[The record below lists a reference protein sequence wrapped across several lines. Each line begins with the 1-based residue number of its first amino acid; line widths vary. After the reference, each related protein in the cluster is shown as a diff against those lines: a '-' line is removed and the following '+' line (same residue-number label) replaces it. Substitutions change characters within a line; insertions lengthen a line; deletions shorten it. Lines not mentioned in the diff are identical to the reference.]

1 MEIALLFVTCIL
13 KNSMTVMEAVMKHA
27 LVVNGRDNVANA
39 LDDIKKGVYFSFQLN
54 NSENIV
60 KAIDDIKFGFKVA
73 IKPIVKS
80 ENIIK
85 YGCVIGAASTDIQPG
100 QCVHIHNVE
109 GTRGRGD
116 KGEA

>member
-1 MEIALLFVTCIL
+1 
-13 KNSMTVMEAVMKHA
+13 MEAVMNHV
-27 LVVNGRDNVANA
+27 LVINEHDNVANA
-39 LDDIKKGVYFSFQLN
+39 LDDIKEGVYFSFQMN
-54 NSENIV
+54 NYENIV

-73 IKPIVKS
+73 IKPIIKS
-80 ENIIK
+80 EKIIK

-116 KGEA
+116 NAEA